1 MTGVAV
7 GRAVLSGTAASKP
20 ELLSA
25 SLVVLMLT
33 GGAGLGGAVR
43 PGPPRSS
50 CYPSLRTIMVAPR
63 REVSPS
69 HSSHTIPR

>member
-1 MTGVAV
+1 MTGAAV
-7 GRAVLSGTAASKP
+7 GRALLSGAAASKA

-25 SLVVLMLT
+25 IPVVLMLA
-33 GGAGLGGAVR
+33 GGVG